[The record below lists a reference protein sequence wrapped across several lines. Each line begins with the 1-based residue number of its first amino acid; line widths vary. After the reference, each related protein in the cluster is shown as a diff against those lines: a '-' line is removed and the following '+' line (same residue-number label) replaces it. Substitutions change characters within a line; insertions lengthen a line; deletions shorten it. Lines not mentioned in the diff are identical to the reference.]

1 MLLFIQQ
8 SKHKGVDRMIDKTK
22 EFALLIQSFD
32 CSNNDLS
39 QIINGF
45 SDKELAEE
53 ALMSIEAQFGIPSG
67 NMQVIQ
73 TKRGFGE

>member
-8 SKHKGVDRMIDKTK
+8 NKHKGVERMTNETK

-45 SDKELAEE
+45 SDEKLAEE

-67 NMQVIQ
+67 NMIVIQ
-73 TKRGFGE
+73 TKI